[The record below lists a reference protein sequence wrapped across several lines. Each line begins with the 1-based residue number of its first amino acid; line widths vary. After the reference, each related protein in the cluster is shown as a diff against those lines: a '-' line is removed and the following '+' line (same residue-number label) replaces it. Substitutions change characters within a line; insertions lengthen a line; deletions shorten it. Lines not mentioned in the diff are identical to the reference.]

1 MAIMERERG
10 TCCDG
15 RNREGCDSGPPGMAV
30 SPLVCPVPSPACC
43 RQAHDDAADDA
54 HGEGASY
61 GPAPCGDTDFAA
73 LQGPGEKTDAQADLG
88 EAFFADPFPIFASS
102 YGILFPLNNRKRI
115 CCIAMARRAHP
126 PKDAK
131 RGRKFSS
138 GPFVYR
144 IREALAQLGHMQ
156 ALDGALQ
163 SGFRSGMVHIIGLAG
178 QALFGAI
185 LGGLGAGGVDIFG
198 QFGRFRQHGQDL
210 VVHIGK
216 AARR

>member
-1 MAIMERERG
+1 
-10 TCCDG
+10 
-15 RNREGCDSGPPGMAV
+15 MAV
-30 SPLVCPVPSPACC
+30 IGKDATVDRRVWLSVPSSVRFRLRLVA

-156 ALDGALQ
+156 TLDGALQ

-178 QALFGAI
+178 QALFGAL
-185 LGGLGAGGVDIFG
+185 LGGLLRPVRPIPPARSGPCCSH
-198 QFGRFRQHGQDL
+198 RQS
-210 VVHIGK
+210 
-216 AARR
+216 RRR